1 MRTFLSLFLLAL
13 CLFGLTAPA
22 QACNG
27 VAVQAVSFVPTVAFQ
42 PAAIVVQSQPVVA
55 VESFAVQTLAV
66 QSFVPTVA
74 VQSFAV
80 ANVAVRNRVNVV
92 NVANV
97 RAAPAVNVLNVNV
110 RNRGLGLFQPRAN
123 VVNVRV
129 R

>member
-1 MRTFLSLFLLAL
+1 MRTILSLFLLVL

-22 QACNG
+22 HACNG
-27 VAVQAVSFVPTVAFQ
+27 VAVQAVQFVPTVFQ
-42 PAAIVVQSQPVVA
+42 PAAVVVEAQPVVA
-55 VESFAVQTLAV
+55 VQSLAV

-74 VQSFAV
+74 V
-80 ANVAVRNRVNVV
+80 ANVVAMRNRVNVV

-97 RAAPAVNVLNVNV
+97 HHGAAVNVLNVNV
-110 RNRGLGLFQPRAN
+110 RNRGLFQPRAN